1 MPTGTSAPGRASI
14 AARTLRT
21 DNWRKS
27 PLVTFVLL
35 SIWVLYAL
43 VRTASQRAYFV
54 PGYHY
59 LSPFSS
65 PCVSASCPSEAR
77 SSAPPYVKQVEQS

>member
-1 MPTGTSAPGRASI
+1 MTQTHLGGDSSGSAASGVQSPGRASI

-21 DNWRKS
+21 DRWWVE
-27 PLVTFVLL
+27 PTVTFVLL

-43 VRTASQRAYFV
+43 FRTASQHNYFV
-54 PGYHY
+54 EQYHY

-65 PCVSASCPSEAR
+65 PCASARRA
-77 SSAPPYVKQVEQS
+77 